1 MATDESALRTA
12 FDRAA
17 NTIDAIAIN
26 NPVNAWMRNE
36 CRRELLALYP
46 ERSTLIEIGCGTG
59 ADAVFLAE
67 RGHRIAA
74 TDISDRMVERARER
88 IAAADLGGRVLVFRG
103 RLDQV
108 ASELERSE
116 WSPFDGAYAN
126 FSLAYEDSLRGVA
139 RIVNRLV
146 KPSGCFLFTVPN
158 RLCISEPAVALF
170 RLRIARLGDRL
181 RDPIQAKIRGMTV
194 AVRAYSPGQ
203 VRRSLRDLF
212 RIEASLGLPVFMPPP
227 ALYRPSF
234 EALRAN
240 LESFD
245 NGLARR
251 LPWRLLGDTTLF
263 KTRKVGW

>member
-1 MATDESALRTA
+1 MVSNESALRTA
-12 FDRAA
+12 FDCAA
-17 NTIDAIAIN
+17 NAIDAIAIN

-46 ERSTLIEIGCGTG
+46 EKSTLIEIGCGTG
-59 ADAVFLAE
+59 VDAVFLAE

-139 RIVNRLV
+139 RIVHRLV

-181 RDPIQAKIRGMTV
+181 R
-194 AVRAYSPGQ
+194 